1 MKDNFERTALIAAA
15 SRGHDKCVKI
25 LAKTKELEM
34 KNKKGNTALMRAMKY
49 DHDKCVEILKDAM
62 KKKKKK

>member
-1 MKDNFERTALIAAA
+1 MVFWC
-15 SRGHDKCVKI
+15 GHDKCVRI
-25 LAKTKELEM
+25 LAKTKELGM